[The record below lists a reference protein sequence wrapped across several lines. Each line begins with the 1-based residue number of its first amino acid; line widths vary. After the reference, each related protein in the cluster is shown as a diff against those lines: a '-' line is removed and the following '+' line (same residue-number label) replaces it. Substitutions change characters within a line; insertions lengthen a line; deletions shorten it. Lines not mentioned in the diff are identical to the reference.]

1 MRGENGR
8 PPEAERLAPGV
19 LCRAPNTVLP
29 AGKLHY
35 LGAVMGQFWRAN
47 PGKFS
52 RVPKILSTIDWNLLM
67 SIVFILSPTSHLY
80 FPAAVRTHAGP
91 RRGFN
96 LVSAQAQ

>member
-1 MRGENGR
+1 VRGENGR

-47 PGKFS
+47 PVKFS
-52 RVPKILSTIDWNLLM
+52 RVPKIASATPSAHPSGARAGLLSGEACTPLVDMRLVMVAGHN
-67 SIVFILSPTSHLY
+67 VF
-80 FPAAVRTHAGP
+80 G
-91 RRGFN
+91 GDK
-96 LVSAQAQ
+96 